1 MLFDENF
8 TVSVEAPST
17 VTKLEGQHRMDRR
30 RRPSMPSA
38 QTLRRISFQ
47 RDSERGLWFF
57 ATLVQPKQ

>member
-17 VTKLEGQHRMDRR
+17 VTKLERRHRMD
-30 RRPSMPSA
+30 
-38 QTLRRISFQ
+38 SFQ

-57 ATLVQPKQ
+57 ATLVPPKQ